1 MQNRVSAPN
10 SGIFS
15 GYRAIVLPTLLFAYI
30 LNFVDRQI
38 IGILAVPIK
47 ADLRLSDTQLG
58 MMGGLAFAIFYSTL
72 GIPIA
77 WLADRFS
84 RKWIETIA
92 LTVWSGFTALCGM
105 ATGFTSLFVA
115 RLGVGIGE
123 AGGVA
128 PAFSMIADYYPPEQ
142 RARALSI
149 LTLGLPIGSALGL
162 FVGGFLAAEYGWRFA
177 FIALGAAGLVFAPLF
192 AILVRE
198 PERGRFD
205 PPPAP
210 ALGGKH
216 PRGMLRAVITK
227 PTFLLVALGSAT
239 ASMLSY
245 GLGFWLPSFIAR
257 SHGLDLSSTS
267 NFLGTIT
274 ITGGIAGILLGGYL
288 TDHFGKRDRRAYVRI
303 PAIAFLIGF
312 PFLMAGVYVESLP
325 LTFVLLLIPQ
335 AMGYI
340 WTGPSV
346 SIIQNIAPASIRA
359 TVSAVYL
366 LIVNFI
372 GLGIGTM
379 VFGLLSDALTATYG
393 DNALRMAIMIC
404 AVFLYP
410 LTATLYFAATRQIS
424 KDWQD

>member
-1 MQNRVSAPN
+1 MPVKPPAPDG
-10 SGIFS
+10 GIFS
-15 GYRAIVLPTLLFAYI
+15 GYRAVVLATLLVAYI

-38 IGILAVPIK
+38 IGVLAVPIK
-47 ADLRLSDTQLG
+47 SELHLTDTQLG

-72 GIPIA
+72 GLPIA

-92 LTVWSGFTALCGM
+92 LAIWSGFTALCGM

-149 LTLGLPIGSALGL
+149 LTLGVPIGSALGL
-162 FVGGFLAAEYGWRFA
+162 FIGGFLAAEYGWRFA
-177 FIALGAAGLVFAPLF
+177 FIALGVAGLVFAPIF

-198 PERGRFD
+198 PKRGAFD
-205 PPPAP
+205 PPPA
-210 ALGGKH
+210 AAFDSNH
-216 PRGMLRAVITK
+216 PRDLLRKDIGK

-257 SHGLDLSSTS
+257 SHGLDISGTSS
-267 NFLGTIT
+267 FLGTIT

-288 TDHFGKRDRRAYVRI
+288 TDHFGRRDRRAYVRI

-312 PFLMAGVYVESLP
+312 PFLLAGVYVDSLP
-325 LTFVLLLIPQ
+325 WAFVLLLIPQ

-346 SIIQNIAPASIRA
+346 SIIQNIAPPSIRA
-359 TVSAVYL
+359 TTSAVYL
-366 LIVNFI
+366 LIVNLI
-372 GLGIGTM
+372 GLGLGTM

-393 DNALRMAIMIC
+393 ESALRLAIMIC
-404 AVFLYP
+404 AVILYP
-410 LTATLYFAATRQIS
+410 LTAALFFAATRQIRR
-424 KDWQD
+424 DWQE